1 MLSLIPPSFLPILD
15 VAFAAAFAVTTFLA
29 PLVAETKV
37 FPVVLS
43 ALPTP
48 LIALP
53 NLVFDNLAGNVAK
66 NFALAVVALFIF
78 LSSSVKN
85 VPNASIGWPSAN
97 WAAAEVV
104 LSNSAF
110 ALSPIESPSFLALLL
125 SVHLKSAA
133 EFLIKSPAPL
143 MIVLTAPP
151 NKPAPFFNNHEAAFI
166 NNGDNN
172 NNPPVIKPF
181 LPKILAHKE
190 VWLLV
195 ALACSSVFSL
205 IAASCAFFSSS
216 LICFIFSSALIPL
229 SLASSNA
236 FCVTL
241 LRLSSYAASS
251 FSSFR
256 RNLSISL
263 WRADFSSSPS
273 SFLTATFDT
282 SLIITSTGLSSG
294 PLPPNPFPPSVGSLW
309 DLENFALT
317 PFNVLWTFSLA
328 FLNDNLAYSLKPPA
342 ASIASNFSSNLACA
356 SFLSFNVW

>member
-1 MLSLIPPSFLPILD
+1 MPILD
-15 VAFAAAFAVTTFLA
+15 VAFTAALAVTTFLA
-29 PLVAETKV
+29 PLAAENKV
-37 FPVVLS
+37 FPVLLS

-48 LIALP
+48 FTALP
-53 NLVFDNLAGNVAK
+53 NLVFDNLAGIVAK
-66 NFALAVVALFIF
+66 YFALALVIWFIF
-78 LSSSVKN
+78 PSSSVKN
-85 VPNASIGWPSAN
+85 VPKASIGWPSAN
-97 WAAAEVV
+97 WAFASTV
-104 LSNSAF
+104 LPNSFF
-110 ALSPIESPSFLALLL
+110 ALSSAESPFFLALCS
-125 SVHLKSAA
+125 SVHLAIFFALS
-133 EFLIKSPAPL
+133 IKPL
-143 MIVLTAPP
+143 PLLMTVLTTPP

-263 WRADFSSSPS
+263 WRADLSSSPS